1 MKKIPNFYIIT
12 YAFCESTFDIQILPR
27 AGKILLNIDDFDII
41 SYKVNCVLCSAEWSN
56 KRNSKIENVL
66 WIDLGERLNSA

>member
-1 MKKIPNFYIIT
+1 MKKIPNFYIMS

-41 SYKVNCVLCSAEWSN
+41 SYKVNCVLCSAEW
-56 KRNSKIENVL
+56 
-66 WIDLGERLNSA
+66 